1 MGMRNGTYN
10 GREIEKF
17 GSGMWARR
25 TWGQA
30 LLELLG
36 LLGVV
41 EREGVEV
48 AGAPDLELGL
58 GLAPRDPRRNLLY
71 ARSWIFRSTG
81 GRQTNGAYEISG
93 CGGRRK

>member
-1 MGMRNGTYN
+1 MGVRNWTCD

-30 LLELLG
+30 LLELLS

-41 EREGVEV
+41 EGERVEV

-71 ARSWIFRSTG
+71 ARS
-81 GRQTNGAYEISG
+81 
-93 CGGRRK
+93 